1 MTIGVVTPKGNV
13 GAHVLR
19 LLVQAG
25 EQPRA
30 LIRDPRTLNAEIAE
44 HVEIAVLDTWN
55 KESVI
60 AATRGLSSVYWVS
73 PTAIDRDPLE
83 AHALAAGNICA
94 AIKEN
99 GIARV
104 VFQSSGGAEKRHG
117 VGEIDGLA
125 ATEVALDASGAAVTH
140 LRCGYFFS
148 NLLMDLPAIADGVLA
163 TSMDLDRSLP
173 WVAPADIA
181 AVAVARLLSPAW
193 TGRNVQAVHGPE
205 DLSFRQIAHRLS
217 KVLGHP
223 VQARQLTDDD
233 VRAQL
238 TGFGLPTNQVE
249 AIVMMTAGIR
259 DDYNPENPRSYVT
272 TTPTRLIDWAASNFP
287 GRAPSSSNY

>member
-1 MTIGVVTPKGNV
+1 MTIGVATPKGNV
-13 GAHVLR
+13 GTHVLR
-19 LLVQAG
+19 LLVQSG
-25 EQPRA
+25 ERPRA
-30 LIRDPRTLNAEIAE
+30 LMRDPGTLDAEIAE
-44 HVEIAVLDTWN
+44 HVEIAALDAWN
-55 KESVI
+55 RESVI

-73 PTAIDRDPLE
+73 PTAMDQDPLE

-94 AIKEN
+94 AVQEN
-99 GIARV
+99 EIARV

-117 VGEIDGLA
+117 LGEIDGLA
-125 ATEVALDASGAAVTH
+125 AGEMALDASGAAVTH
-140 LRCGYFFS
+140 LRCGYFFT
-148 NLLMDLPAIADGVLA
+148 NLLMDLPAIQDGVFA
-163 TSMDLDRSLP
+163 TAMDLDRALP

-217 KVLGHP
+217 LALGRH
-223 VQARQLTDDD
+223 VEARQLTDDD

-238 TGFGLPTNQVE
+238 TGFGLSTNHVE

-259 DDYNPENPRSYVT
+259 DDYSPEIPRSYTT
-272 TTPTRLIDWAASNFP
+272 TTPTSLLDWATSNLSEL
-287 GRAPSSSNY
+287 AAL

>member
-1 MTIGVVTPKGNV
+1 MTIGVATPKGNV

-19 LLVQAG
+19 LLTQAG
-25 EQPRA
+25 ERPRA
-30 LIRDPRTLNAEIAE
+30 LLRDPRTLEADIAE
-44 HVEIAVLDTWN
+44 HVEAATFDSWDR
-55 KESVI
+55 ESVI
-60 AATRGLSSVYWVS
+60 AATRGLRSVYWVS
-73 PTAIDRDPLE
+73 PTAVDQDPLE
-83 AHALAAGNICA
+83 AHLLAAANICA
-94 AIKEN
+94 AVKEN

-125 ATEVALDASGAAVTH
+125 ATEIALDASGAAVTH
-140 LRCGYFFS
+140 LRCGYFFT
-148 NLLMDLPAIADGVLA
+148 NLLMDLPAIRGGALA
-163 TSMDLDRSLP
+163 TAMDLDRPLP

-217 KVLGHP
+217 LVLGHP
-223 VQARQLTDDD
+223 VEARQLSDDE

-238 TGFGLPTNQVE
+238 TGFGLPTNHVE
-249 AIVMMTAGIR
+249 AIVMMTVGIR
-259 DDYNPENPRSYVT
+259 DDYSPENPRSYTT
-272 TTPTRLIDWAASNFP
+272 TTPTRLLDWAASNI
-287 GRAPSSSNY
+287 SELDQS